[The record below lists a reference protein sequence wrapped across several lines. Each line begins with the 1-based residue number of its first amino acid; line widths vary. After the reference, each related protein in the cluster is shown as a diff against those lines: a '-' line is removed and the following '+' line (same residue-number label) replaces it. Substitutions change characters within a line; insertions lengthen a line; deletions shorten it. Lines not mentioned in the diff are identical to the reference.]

1 MSVVA
6 LVIAPSIAMDGDAV
20 TAYVESKAE
29 SNLVEVVV
37 TEDETAEEGYT
48 VNVTSESDQEMVVE
62 VTVKKDSSSTEA
74 TSKE

>member
-1 MSVVA
+1 
-6 LVIAPSIAMDGDAV
+6 MDGAAV